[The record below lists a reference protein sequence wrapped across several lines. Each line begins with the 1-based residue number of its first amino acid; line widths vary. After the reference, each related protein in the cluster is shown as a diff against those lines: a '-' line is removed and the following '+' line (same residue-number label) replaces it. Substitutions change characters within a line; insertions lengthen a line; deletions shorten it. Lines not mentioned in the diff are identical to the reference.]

1 MTEGRRK
8 AAIVTITFVQSKIK
22 CAQASFSCHLN
33 SENDKFLAMQK
44 KTKIMII
51 AGEASGD
58 LHGAKLVN
66 ELLPAIPMLEISGM
80 GGHSMKDAG
89 VNLLSDISQFSV
101 CGFVE
106 VLRYLP
112 KLYSLFKKIKKQLIE
127 QAPDLLILI
136 DYPTFNLR
144 LAKVAAKHNIK
155 VLYYISPQIWAW
167 HTSRV
172 KKIRKCVNQMAV
184 IFPFESDFYRKNSV
198 PVKYVGHPL
207 VGLVSASANK
217 AQIKQQ
223 YDLND
228 QDIVVGLLPGSR
240 NNEIKYILPTLIK
253 SAHLL
258 QQYNHNIKFLLPLA
272 NTLSAEEL
280 RPFFEQDLAAI
291 KLVTEKRY
299 DAMSIC
305 DVVVAASG
313 TVTLELALLGVPMV
327 VVYKA
332 NSLSFQIAKHLVKI
346 PHVGLCNIVA
356 GKKIAEE
363 LLQNDATAENIK
375 AETLRLIEDQN
386 YREQQ
391 TKELKIVTS
400 KLATERDCSLAELVF
415 DLVKI

>member
-1 MTEGRRK
+1 
-8 AAIVTITFVQSKIK
+8 
-22 CAQASFSCHLN
+22 
-33 SENDKFLAMQK
+33 
-44 KTKIMII
+44 MII

-66 ELLPAIPMLEISGM
+66 EILPVIPNLEISGM
-80 GGHSMKDAG
+80 GSHSMKKAG
-89 VNLLSDISQFSV
+89 VNLLADISQYSV

-106 VLRYLP
+106 VLGYLP

-207 VGLVSASANK
+207 VGLVTASENK
-217 AQIKQQ
+217 SEIKNQ
-223 YDLND
+223 YDLNA
-228 QDIVVGLLPGSR
+228 QDIIVGLLPGSR
-240 NNEIKYILPTLIK
+240 NNEIKYILPTLVK
-253 SAHLL
+253 SAQLL
-258 QQYNHNIKFLLPLA
+258 HQHNSKIKFLLPLA
-272 NTLSAEEL
+272 DTLSESEL
-280 RPFFEQDLAAI
+280 RPFFEEHRSII
-291 KLVTEKRY
+291 KLVTQNRY

-305 DVVVAASG
+305 DVVIVASG
-313 TVTLELALLGVPMV
+313 TATLELALLGVPMV

-332 NSLSFQIAKHLVKI
+332 NSLSFQLAKRLVKI

-363 LLQNDATAENIK
+363 LLQENASAENIK
-375 AETLRLIEDQN
+375 TETLRLIEDQN

-400 KLATERDCSLAELVF
+400 KLAAARDCSLAELVF
-415 DLVKI
+415 DLVKT